1 MRFDWC
7 STSLLVRWLAS
18 IVSLF
23 GNIFQASILEGSLA
37 GGRKRSRRHFVL
49 LIVGHAGALRSDGRS
64 WSREVNGN
72 RDLHSSKRAQH
83 NRPYRKAPNARQSY
97 LPLSRATLRTQERLV
112 NCTKLTPLNA
122 MAVDATHAVTTN
134 GDMASRPC

>member
-7 STSLLVRWLAS
+7 STGLLVRWFSS

-23 GNIFQASILEGSLA
+23 GNVFQASILECGLA
-37 GGRKRSRRHFVL
+37 GRRKRSRRHFVL
-49 LIVGHAGALRSDGRS
+49 LIVSHAGALRSDGRC
-64 WSREVNGN
+64 WSREVYGD
-72 RDLHSSKRAQH
+72 RDLHTPKRAQH
-83 NRPYRKAPNARQSY
+83 NRPYRKAPNARQSC

-112 NCTKLTPLNA
+112 NCTKLSLLNA

-134 GDMASRPC
+134 GDMPSRPC